1 MTQQRHDQT
10 ASGAGKPVG
19 ADCAAS
25 CGCPLLREALTRAG
39 AAPESTAQP
48 LLLTQADVARL
59 LNVSEWQVY
68 GLHRMGRLR
77 GKKIGRVL
85 RWRRAD
91 VERFVAEL

>member
-1 MTQQRHDQT
+1 MTRRHSEKPADES
-10 ASGAGKPVG
+10 AS
-19 ADCAAS
+19 
-25 CGCPLLREALTRAG
+25 L
-39 AAPESTAQP
+39 APATETTVEP

-59 LNVSEWQVY
+59 LNLTVWQVY